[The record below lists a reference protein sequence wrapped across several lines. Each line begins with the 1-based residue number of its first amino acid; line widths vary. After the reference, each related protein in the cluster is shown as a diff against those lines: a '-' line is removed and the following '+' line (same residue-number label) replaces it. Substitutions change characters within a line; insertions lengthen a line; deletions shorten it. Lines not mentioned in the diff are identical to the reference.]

1 METFEILARKSRK
14 RLMRRVIIWSTA
26 VVLSVVGIY
35 TGTRLVLDKM
45 TNDHLTEIMNYYDN
59 RSQIAYPNLYF
70 NNTIQAT
77 NDFSNLYQ
85 LSRFKDIHGV
95 PASYDS
101 ITASAGPTFS
111 KIDHM
116 ADVVSMTGDG
126 KTGYNLKQHM
136 KVPLFFNT
144 KNKDKVDGLVT
155 RAQELPLVKKMT
167 GQLVEVALSFDK
179 PYSYDELQSM
189 LPANLKQNW
198 FWLGSYSEYDTTKL
212 DISNIFGIKMQKNDI
227 RHSFNNFR
235 LKLTAS
241 LNDKQGISSILTSK
255 GEIYNTK
262 KELAYLDKSFKRVED
277 CKFLGIILTGKAE
290 DFAQLEGK
298 EWIYASSIGA
308 SIPNQPYYQLDRE

>member
-14 RLMRRVIIWSTA
+14 RLMRRVIIWSIA
-26 VVLSVVGIY
+26 VVLSAVGVY
-35 TGTRLVLDKM
+35 AGTRLVLDKM

-70 NNTIQAT
+70 NNTVQAT

-85 LSRFKDIHGV
+85 LSRFKDIQGI

-116 ADVVSMTGDG
+116 ADVVSMAGAG
-126 KTGYNLKQHM
+126 KTGYNLKQHI

-144 KNKDKVDGLVT
+144 KYKDKADGLAT
-155 RAQELPLVKKMT
+155 QAQELPLVKKMT

-198 FWLGSYSEYDTTKL
+198 FWLGSYSEYDTSKL

-227 RHSFNNFR
+227 YHSFNNFR